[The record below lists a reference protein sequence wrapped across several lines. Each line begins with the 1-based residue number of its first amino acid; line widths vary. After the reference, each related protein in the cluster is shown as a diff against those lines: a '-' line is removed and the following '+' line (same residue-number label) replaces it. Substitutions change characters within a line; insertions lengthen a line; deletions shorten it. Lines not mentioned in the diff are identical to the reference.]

1 MRGKKNPKRKG
12 KEKETFTNFTFQN
25 PPTRIL
31 ALFPLFNHEPKI
43 FLIKKQ
49 NCRIKYMHRL

>member
-1 MRGKKNPKRKG
+1 MRGEKKPKKKRERKRNIHQ
-12 KEKETFTNFTFQN
+12 FFQN

-43 FLIKKQ
+43 IFLIKKQ
-49 NCRIKYMHRL
+49 NCGIKYMH

>member
-43 FLIKKQ
+43 FLNYKKTKLS
-49 NCRIKYMHRL
+49 N